1 MLEQP
6 QWYPQQAYPPPY
18 RYPYRAYPFYPPM
31 QPPPYW
37 MGKRQQPRSYNRE
50 ADPKKREYL
59 SDHDYYDSLEQE
71 TINRQLLKAIG
82 KQNNLLEKTY
92 NKLNEFLNKDR
103 KTTTEDWNYIEP
115 YLKEDTDHNNHKHK
129 DVSRKDLDYYG
140 DDQ

>member
-1 MLEQP
+1 M
-6 QWYPQQAYPPPY
+6 
-18 RYPYRAYPFYPPM
+18 R
-31 QPPPYW
+31 PPPYW
-37 MGKRQQPRSYNRE
+37 MGKRQQQRSYNE
-50 ADPKKREYL
+50 QVDPKKREYL

-71 TINRQLLKAIG
+71 TINKQLLKAIG

-115 YLKEDTDHNNHKHK
+115 YLKEDTDHNNHEHK
-129 DVSRKDLDYYG
+129 DVSRKELDYYG